1 MWRVMENPKWFSS
14 HSRGVLCY
22 PREAESAEE
31 AQLVKHGANIGTVKT
46 PFAQAAIK
54 MHLFSGQ
61 KMVVGGCIFS
71 AALKLNGAGELSLFS
86 QGLFN
91 KHILTDFHRDTG
103 SLHPARLPHPLA
115 ELFPPWFIAIKAAAL
130 LGRTQD
136 SMVVP
141 GQTLLCAGQ
150 RCAQAAGAAGK
161 VNTRNKSGGERDR
174 SLMEILQGETFSWG
188 NAAWISE
195 T

>member
-1 MWRVMENPKWFSS
+1 
-14 HSRGVLCY
+14 
-22 PREAESAEE
+22 
-31 AQLVKHGANIGTVKT
+31 
-46 PFAQAAIK
+46 
-54 MHLFSGQ
+54 
-61 KMVVGGCIFS
+61 MVVGGCIFS

-103 SLHPARLPHPLA
+103 SLHPARLSHPLA
-115 ELFPPWFIAIKAAAL
+115 ELFPLWFIAIKAAAL

-161 VNTRNKSGGERDR
+161 ANTRNKSGGERDR
-174 SLMEILQGETFSWG
+174 SLMEILQGETFS
-188 NAAWISE
+188 
-195 T
+195 